1 MYLKVKGFQIPGET
15 KRKYNGEII
24 RFNKSLKI
32 PLNCI
37 KSVLPF
43 NYYKYNILD
52 LFKKLYPYE
61 WNTIEQ
67 RYLQYKSKDDFLSK
81 IGKKKRY
88 YPTLPQFYLFNL
100 QKVKHM
106 LSEGQKKIHQQNF
119 NEENRVKNLKV
130 LQEKVKNRMIKI
142 NEKVNKEKEFMQEV
156 EPLYANIYIQAYHKK
171 GIPINEKMEIVK
183 ELEKYECEKSTEFF
197 SKLNDSERNEQIRRI
212 AFNHL
217 QSIGKYVKLRKNF
230 DGNKKQYMIEKTEF
244 DMKPFDLLEKIE
256 KDTIQNKKS
265 FDYFISHSF
274 MDNNL
279 VMIIKKHFNQLNYH
293 IYCDWLNDTDF
304 LKRKYAGEFTKIVL
318 KKRIEQSK
326 KVLFIRT
333 NNTHDEM
340 NNYYSEWVQ
349 MEIEYAKELKKE
361 IVCIDLINDGKC
373 EFKIYPDT
381 NQFLSELKKA
391 L

>member
-1 MYLKVKGFQIPGET
+1 MYLKFKGFQIPGET
-15 KRKYNGEII
+15 KRKYSAEIMI
-24 RFNKSLKI
+24 FNKFLKI
-32 PLNCI
+32 PLNSI
-37 KSVLPF
+37 KSILPF
-43 NYYKYNILD
+43 NYNKYNILA

-61 WNTIEQ
+61 WNILEQ
-67 RYLQYKSKDDFLSK
+67 RYKQYKSKDDFLSK

-88 YPTLPQFYLFNL
+88 YPTPPKFYLFNL

-106 LSEGQKKIHQQNF
+106 LSEGQKRIHQQNF
-119 NEENRVKNLKV
+119 NEESRMKNLKI
-130 LQEKVKNRMIKI
+130 LEEKVKNRMIKI
-142 NEKVNKEKEFMQEV
+142 NEKVDKEKEFMQEI
-156 EPLYANIYIQAYHKK
+156 EPLYTDIYIKAYHKK
-171 GIPINEKMEIVK
+171 GITIDEKMEIVK
-183 ELEKYECEKSTEFF
+183 ELEKYECEKSTESF
-197 SKLNDSERNEQIRRI
+197 SKLNDSERNKQIRQI

-217 QSIGKYVKLRKNF
+217 QSIGKYVKLRKKFN
-230 DGNKKQYMIEKTEF
+230 GKKKQYMTEETKF

-279 VMIIKKHFNQLNYH
+279 IKKIKKYLNTLNYH
-293 IYCDWLNDTDF
+293 IYCDWVNDTDF

-333 NNTHDEM
+333 NNTHDKM

-349 MEIEYAKELKKE
+349 MEIEYAKELNKE
-361 IVCIDLINDGKC
+361 IECIDLINDGKC

>member
-1 MYLKVKGFQIPGET
+1 
-15 KRKYNGEII
+15 
-24 RFNKSLKI
+24 
-32 PLNCI
+32 
-37 KSVLPF
+37 
-43 NYYKYNILD
+43 
-52 LFKKLYPYE
+52 
-61 WNTIEQ
+61 
-67 RYLQYKSKDDFLSK
+67 
-81 IGKKKRY
+81 
-88 YPTLPQFYLFNL
+88 
-100 QKVKHM
+100 
-106 LSEGQKKIHQQNF
+106 
-119 NEENRVKNLKV
+119 
-130 LQEKVKNRMIKI
+130 
-142 NEKVNKEKEFMQEV
+142 
-156 EPLYANIYIQAYHKK
+156 
-171 GIPINEKMEIVK
+171 
-183 ELEKYECEKSTEFF
+183 
-197 SKLNDSERNEQIRRI
+197 
-212 AFNHL
+212 
-217 QSIGKYVKLRKNF
+217 
-230 DGNKKQYMIEKTEF
+230 
-244 DMKPFDLLEKIE
+244 
-256 KDTIQNKKS
+256 
-265 FDYFISHSF
+265 